1 MPAARGD
8 RNRLP
13 QLDRHDLVRLFRDLE
28 EDRIATARTLILS
41 RHRKQMPR
49 GTRGEM
55 GVIRGKIARRR
66 GHQPIR
72 WVGVMDDKARRV
84 GTGGGM
90 SHVWTGGWGEGY
102 QGVRVGGLRG
112 C

>member
-1 MPAARGD
+1 MPAARD
-8 RNRLP
+8 DLNRLS

-49 GTRGEM
+49 RTRGE
-55 GVIRGKIARRR
+55 IARCR

-72 WVGVMDDKARRV
+72 WVGVMDDKAQRV
-84 GTGGGM
+84 GTGGGV
-90 SHVWTGGWGEGY
+90 SHVWTGGWGELF